1 MSRNVLECSLAW
13 AAPIRVG
20 SRPRRIQRRNRDEKE
35 DQRVGS
41 PWHWCAYQTG
51 PCDWLLAMWIS
62 VVLIG
67 ADEIAVG
74 VKMIPIDPRVRWGVE
89 DCRLMSYDIEQIPQI
104 HRNLLLLH
112 RE

>member
-1 MSRNVLECSLAW
+1 
-13 AAPIRVG
+13 
-20 SRPRRIQRRNRDEKE
+20 
-35 DQRVGS
+35 
-41 PWHWCAYQTG
+41 
-51 PCDWLLAMWIS
+51 MWIS

-74 VKMIPIDPRVRWGVE
+74 VKTIPIDPRVRWGVE